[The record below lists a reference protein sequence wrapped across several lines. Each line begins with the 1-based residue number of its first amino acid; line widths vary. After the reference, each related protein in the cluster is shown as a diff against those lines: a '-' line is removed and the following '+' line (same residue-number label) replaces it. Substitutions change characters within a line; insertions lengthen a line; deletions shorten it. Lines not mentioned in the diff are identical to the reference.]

1 MFSVV
6 VDNQWLIRPRV
17 DGGTEYVCF
26 RAPSCN
32 DQPGRVEMLVGSHLP
47 PQMPLLK
54 SRQWMG
60 RQEALVC
67 CKQLQSSHGYC
78 HGAPLF

>member
-6 VDNQWLIRPRV
+6 VDNQWLIRPCV

-26 RAPSCN
+26 RAASCN
-32 DQPGRVEMLVGSHLP
+32 DQPERVEMLVGFHLP

-60 RQEALVC
+60 QQEALVC
-67 CKQLQSSHGYC
+67 CKQLQNSHGYRY
-78 HGAPLF
+78 GSPLF